1 MQAVANNDSAASIM
15 IGLYILIVVMFIKK
29 INNVMFMISVGVG
42 ALVYAFEVPMAIS
55 VAVAVIT
62 LGVLIYYENKEGFQ
76 VKPETIVNTVN
87 TSFPKAPIIE
97 GYEDVKKE
105 KDEVP
110 APADEKEEKQET
122 NGFKDKND
130 TKESPLFQNKESEK
144 LAKPFTLGEIPG
156 QVKKGPHLDVSSTLM
171 KAINSL
177 DPEQVKAMSVDTKQL
192 IETQKTLMGMLGN
205 MKPMLQDGK
214 ELMNTF
220 NDMFGK

>member
-1 MQAVANNDSAASIM
+1 MQAMANNDSAASIM
-15 IGLYILIVVMFIKK
+15 IGLYVLIIVMFIKK
-29 INNVMFMISVGVG
+29 VNNVMFMISVGVG
-42 ALVYAFEVPMAIS
+42 ALVYAFEVPMTIS

-76 VKPETIVNTVN
+76 APPETIVSTV
-87 TSFPKAPIIE
+87 SSLKPPIIE

-110 APADEKEEKQET
+110 APADEKEEKEEK

-130 TKESPLFQNKESEK
+130 TKESPLFQSKESEK

>member
-1 MQAVANNDSAASIM
+1 MQAMTNNDSAASIM
-15 IGLYILIVVMFIKK
+15 IALYVLIVVMFFKR
-29 INNVMFMISVGVG
+29 INNIMLMVSIGIG
-42 ALVYAFEVPMAIS
+42 ALVYAFEFPMTIS
-55 VAVAVIT
+55 VAMATIAMG
-62 LGVLIYYENKEGFQ
+62 LFIYYEKKEGFQ
-76 VKPETIVNTVN
+76 AQLPTIVKTVN
-87 TSFPKAPIIE
+87 SSFKPHIIE

-110 APADEKEEKQET
+110 APADEKEEASPDTYEPE
-122 NGFKDKND
+122 ND
-130 TKESPLFQNKESEK
+130 TKESPLFQSKESEK